1 MAATSHESQGTQGSG
16 RLRGKAAIV
25 TGAARGIGRATA
37 VAFAREGADVMGIDI
52 AGPVSST
59 LEVAPATPGDL
70 AETGRMVEAAGTRWR
85 QARLDQRDLPALRAA
100 AEEAR
105 AAFGRLD
112 ILFANA
118 GIQAFKPILEWQD
131 ADWQDTIDVNLTGT
145 CNAIR
150 AAAPHLVR
158 NGGGRII
165 VTSST
170 QGRHGTKLGAAY
182 SASKWGII
190 GLMKSAALELGA
202 HKITVNAVIPGLI
215 DTPLTRHRQRYAQA
229 VDDFDSK
236 QPTAALEAEAKTR
249 LSARSPL
256 GVPWIEPEAIAPAI
270 VFLASDEAYMV
281 SGATYDVTGGDS
293 ANYTAERKGDPG
305 IGGGPTFPRD
315 CFASLAMTALSR
327 SEIVPL
333 YPLFPHCPCHGV
345 SGTGVSGG
353 LPSAQANRFATTHSA
368 IARRVLTEAEPTCGR
383 STAFSSAISSCGTLG
398 SFSKTSRP
406 AAKIVFFRSASI
418 SAFSSTSEPRATLI
432 NTPSGPSAS
441 STSALMICR
450 VPGPPGATTI
460 RTSEA
465 LAMSMSEA

>member
-85 QARLDQRDLPALRAA
+85 QARLDQRDLPALRTA
-100 AEEAR
+100 AEEAL

-150 AAAPHLVR
+150 AVAPHLVR

-249 LSARSPL
+249 LGARSPL
-256 GVPWIEPEAIAPAI
+256 GVPWIEPEAIAPAV

-293 ANYTAERKGDPG
+293 ANYTA
-305 IGGGPTFPRD
+305 
-315 CFASLAMTALSR
+315 
-327 SEIVPL
+327 
-333 YPLFPHCPCHGV
+333 
-345 SGTGVSGG
+345 
-353 LPSAQANRFATTHSA
+353 
-368 IARRVLTEAEPTCGR
+368 
-383 STAFSSAISSCGTLG
+383 
-398 SFSKTSRP
+398 
-406 AAKIVFFRSASI
+406 
-418 SAFSSTSEPRATLI
+418 
-432 NTPSGPSAS
+432 
-441 STSALMICR
+441 
-450 VPGPPGATTI
+450 
-460 RTSEA
+460 
-465 LAMSMSEA
+465 

>member
-1 MAATSHESQGTQGSG
+1 MTATIEKPLGNSGSG
-16 RLRGKAAIV
+16 RLHGKAAIV

-59 LEVAPATPGDL
+59 LEVEPATPEEL
-70 AETGRMVEAAGTRWR
+70 AETGRLVEAVGARWR
-85 QARLDQRDLPALRAA
+85 QARLDQRDLRALRAA
-100 AEEAR
+100 AREAR

-118 GIQAFKPILEWQD
+118 GIQAFKPILDWED

-150 AAAPHLVR
+150 AIAPHLVE

-170 QGRHGTKLGAAY
+170 QGRHGTKYGAAY

-215 DTPLTRHRQRYAQA
+215 DTPLTRRRLRYAQA
-229 VDDFDSK
+229 VDDFESK
-236 QPTAALEAEAKTR
+236 QPTAILEAEAKEK
-249 LSARSPL
+249 LMAKSPL
-256 GVPWIEPEAIAPAI
+256 GVPWIEPEAIAPAV

-293 ANYTAERKGDPG
+293 ANFTA
-305 IGGGPTFPRD
+305 
-315 CFASLAMTALSR
+315 
-327 SEIVPL
+327 
-333 YPLFPHCPCHGV
+333 
-345 SGTGVSGG
+345 
-353 LPSAQANRFATTHSA
+353 
-368 IARRVLTEAEPTCGR
+368 
-383 STAFSSAISSCGTLG
+383 
-398 SFSKTSRP
+398 
-406 AAKIVFFRSASI
+406 
-418 SAFSSTSEPRATLI
+418 
-432 NTPSGPSAS
+432 
-441 STSALMICR
+441 
-450 VPGPPGATTI
+450 
-460 RTSEA
+460 
-465 LAMSMSEA
+465 